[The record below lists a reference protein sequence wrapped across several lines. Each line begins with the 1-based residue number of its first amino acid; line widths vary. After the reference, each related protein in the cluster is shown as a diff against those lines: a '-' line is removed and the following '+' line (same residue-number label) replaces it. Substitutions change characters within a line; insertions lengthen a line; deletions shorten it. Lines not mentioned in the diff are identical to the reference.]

1 MPGMTEVQ
9 GVPENRVGS
18 EVQALVFA
26 GATKIECEKQP
37 DGNWTIR
44 AS

>member
-1 MPGMTEVQ
+1 MNTEVPNVPQ
-9 GVPENRVGS
+9 GQVGA
-18 EVQALVFA
+18 EVQALVDS
-26 GATKIECEKQP
+26 GATQVECTKQP